1 MTAII
6 LPPSGGGGVTIYPNP
21 SDLPAI
27 ASVGQ
32 IAAVASDVTVR
43 QWDGAT
49 WRVVSSPSS
58 PVTVDNTASVNLT
71 VTAGELT
78 ADLNLSAAAA
88 DAGFQAV
95 TLSIETDG
103 LQGQIA
109 DTAIRSVLSV
119 SDTNSINAAYDA
131 TNGVFSADLILSVQS
146 AGTGFQDVTLA
157 ILADGLAAAI
167 ADTEIRSVLSASNTD
182 SIDMSYDA
190 MTGDFLAN
198 LNLSA
203 SAPDAGFQAVT
214 LSIELDGL
222 QGQVADADIRS
233 VLSATSPL
241 AYNATTGDFSI
252 ADQNANLVLA
262 GPATGIAA
270 PPTFRSL
277 VVADIPT
284 GIDHGGLDGLGD
296 DDHTQ
301 YALLAGRAGGQTL
314 IGGTAAGEDLT
325 LQSTSNATRGSVIL
339 ADEAIARG
347 ALRKTNNTTNASFVS
362 GVAAEVAFATATD
375 GQAAIVTMTAGFNS
389 FAFLVSLST
398 GESLLCYASNALA
411 EISAVSDPSGLFL
424 LTDAGVGIYVS
435 KSSSSSV
442 LSIKNRMGGSRD
454 IGVTFLSGQI
464 SSATAWA

>member
-6 LPPSGGGGVTIYPNP
+6 LPPSGGGGVTIYTDP
-21 SDLPAI
+21 SALPGI
-27 ASVGQ
+27 AEVGQ

-43 QWDGAT
+43 QWDGVA
-49 WRVVSSPSS
+49 WRVVSSPTS
-58 PVTVDNTASVNLT
+58 PVAVADTNSIDLV
-71 VTAGELT
+71 VTTGTLT
-78 ADLNLSAAAA
+78 ADLKLSAGAAGAGFQDVTLAILADGLKATIADTEIRSVLSVADTNSIDSTYDPVTGIFSADLNISASTAGAGFQDVTLAILGDGLAAAIADTEIRSVLSVADTNSINSTYDATNGIFSADLILSAAAP

-103 LQGQIA
+103 LQGQVA
-109 DTAIRSVLSV
+109 DTAIRS
-119 SDTNSINAAYDA
+119 T
-131 TNGVFSADLILSVQS
+131 
-146 AGTGFQDVTLA
+146 
-157 ILADGLAAAI
+157 
-167 ADTEIRSVLSASNTD
+167 
-182 SIDMSYDA
+182 
-190 MTGDFLAN
+190 
-198 LNLSA
+198 
-203 SAPDAGFQAVT
+203 
-214 LSIELDGL
+214 
-222 QGQVADADIRS
+222 
-233 VLSATSPL
+233 LSATAPL

-252 ADQNANLVLA
+252 ADQSANLVLA
-262 GPATGIAA
+262 GPATGVPAA
-270 PPTFRSL
+270 PTFRSL

-284 GIDHGGLDGLGD
+284 GIDHGGLAGLGD

-314 IGGTAAGEDLT
+314 IGGTGAGDDFT
-325 LQSTSNATRGSVIL
+325 LQSTSNGTRGSVIL

-347 ALRKTNNTTNASFVS
+347 ALRKTNDTTNASFVS

-375 GQAAIVTMTAGFNS
+375 GQAATVTMAAGFNS

-398 GESLLCYASNALA
+398 GESILCHASNALA

-424 LTDAGVGIYVS
+424 LTDAGVGIYLS
-435 KSSSSSV
+435 KSASSSV